1 MACLLGVAMDMVT
14 AHVAVEYFTVH
25 HPKVVES
32 TSPVVMAL
40 VWGVGAS
47 WWFGALAG
55 GVLAYVNSRRP
66 SPLMPAAI
74 RPMMGK
80 ACVALW
86 VILMLILAGTYG
98 LISALPIPRRATFDF
113 DRRIMSVALTHLT
126 EYALGFIALVVVA
139 VRVRRCPEPSDA

>member
-1 MACLLGVAMDMVT
+1 MACVLGVAMDMVT

-55 GVLAYVNSRRP
+55 GVLVYVNSRR
-66 SPLMPAAI
+66 SNPLPPADI

-113 DRRIMSVALTHLT
+113 DRRIMSVALTHTT
-126 EYALGFIALVVVA
+126 EYVLGLIALVVVA
-139 VRVRRCPEPSDA
+139 VRVRRCPGPSGL